1 MYRVSPL
8 FSRSLVMGM
17 IASTDACR
25 VAKRSARG
33 GKGNRRCAQ
42 TEVQVHAKE
51 Q

>member
-1 MYRVSPL
+1 MSFVFALSAW
-8 FSRSLVMGM
+8 GM

-33 GKGNRRCAQ
+33 GKGNRRSAQ
-42 TEVQVHAKE
+42 AEVQVHAKE